1 MIDLTKLS
9 AAEAERLAYV
19 EGYTG
24 TAALFAR
31 IAELEHTVARYEAA
45 LEAIS
50 DGGRL
55 GRMTATQCGDAA
67 REVLP

>member
-1 MIDLTKLS
+1 MIDLTKIP
-9 AAEAERLAYV
+9 AADAERIAYA
-19 EGYTG
+19 EGFTG
-24 TAALFAR
+24 TASLFAR

-55 GRMTATQCGDAA
+55 GRMTATQCGGAA